1 MQASRQ
7 GILNY
12 LHHQGHAT
20 VRQMADLLG
29 LTPTG
34 VRQHLTVL
42 ERDGLVQS
50 SEQRGHVGR
59 PAFVFTLTE
68 RGEASFPTNYA
79 MLANL
84 LLEELRTMAGSE
96 ALQQLLRRVST
107 RMAERYS
114 ERVAGLPLSERVQ
127 VTAGVL
133 REHGCDV
140 EIRDENGEFF
150 IQQCTC
156 PYPEVARQHSAVCAL
171 EVGFVQRMTG
181 ADARLV
187 GSLLRGDSA
196 CIYRVREDD
205 AGHPMTPLLRQ
216 AAVARGAGSAA
227 D

>member
-7 GILNY
+7 QILEH
-12 LHHQGHAT
+12 LHHQSRST
-20 VRQMADLLG
+20 VKEMARLLG

-42 ERDGLVQS
+42 ERDGLVHAE
-50 SEQRGHVGR
+50 EQRGRVGR
-59 PAFVFTLTE
+59 PAFVYRLTE

-84 LLEELRTMAGSE
+84 LLEELRSMAGAD
-96 ALQQLLRRVST
+96 ALQRLLRRVSS
-107 RMAERYS
+107 RMAERYGDRVTGKS
-114 ERVAGLPLSERVQ
+114 LAERVES
-127 VTAGVL
+127 TAAVL
-133 REHGCDV
+133 REHGCEV
-140 EIRDENGEFF
+140 EIHCENGEYF
-150 IQQCTC
+150 IEQCTC

-196 CIYRVREDD
+196 CAYRVRP
-205 AGHPMTPLLRQ
+205 ASGTP
-216 AAVARGAGSAA
+216 AAT
-227 D
+227 